1 MPEWQLLADTQL
13 SLWTVAGRLIAAC
26 LLAGVIGFEREH
38 RRHAAGFRTHML
50 VALAA
55 AVYALLMLELI
66 ADASPNPERLRVD
79 PTRVLEAVTAGVAF
93 LAAGVIIQSRKGP
106 HGLTTAATLWLAGAV
121 GAAAGLGYF
130 AIAGIACG
138 VGVVIILLN
147 KIDPVIREEDK

>member
-55 AVYALLMLELI
+55 AEQGARRCG
-66 ADASPNPERLRVD
+66 A
-79 PTRVLEAVTAGVAF
+79 TAGAPE
-93 LAAGVIIQSRKGP
+93 AGG
-106 HGLTTAATLWLAGAV
+106 AATSTPRPCPSPP
-121 GAAAGLGYF
+121 F
-130 AIAGIACG
+130 CM
-138 VGVVIILLN
+138 
-147 KIDPVIREEDK
+147 